1 MVIIYK
7 TQIVMKRII
16 AIIAAAALCLL
27 TLSCSKDKLY
37 PDGADMNSLRVALT
51 PDPGVVPAAGA
62 DFESVVVV
70 HYGPVLNCPWEVS
83 VDGDPA
89 WVSVQNKD
97 ITTQFTG
104 TYAGDDTEVVQKG
117 ISCVV
122 APNLTGKKRTVNLR
136 FTIYNGASIVYTLTQ
151 SAK

>member
-1 MVIIYK
+1 
-7 TQIVMKRII
+7 MKRIF
-16 AIIAAAALCLL
+16 AIIATAALCLL
-27 TLSCSKDKLY
+27 TMSCSKDMLY

-51 PDPGVVPAAGA
+51 PDPGIVPAAGA
-62 DFESVVVV
+62 EFESVVVV
-70 HYGPVLNCPWEVS
+70 HEGPVLNRPWEVS

-89 WVSVQNKD
+89 WVSIQNKD

-104 TYAGDDTEVVQKG
+104 TYSGDDVEVVQKG

-122 APNLTGKKRTVNLR
+122 APNLTGKKRTVNIR
-136 FTIYNGASIVYTLTQ
+136 FTVADGGSIVYTLTQ